1 LHYNAGIARV
11 VRLAILINVGRIF
24 ITLVTAFFWALSLG
38 LARPLAAATAP
49 TLLDILSDELQRN
62 FTVLKQKADP
72 PPYYMDYTVTDEES
86 QSLSATMG
94 TLDSQH
100 QNRLRY
106 LDITL
111 RVGSPELDNYHAVN
125 GQRGRFTRGDVLTL
139 DDVPDAIRRK
149 VWLDTDR
156 TYKLASRRLI
166 EIKSNQETKV
176 KDADSSADF
185 SSEPPSVYQEPP
197 PALAG
202 LDNEWAKKVRKWS
215 ADLAHSPD
223 VLSSNVSLSV
233 ERVSKYMVST
243 EGTRLL
249 HGRDFVGLSIVA
261 RGKATDGM
269 DLVDLEDFQGADLAH
284 LPSEAVIDAA
294 AARVGENVSKLVQAL
309 AVEPFVGPAIL
320 SGKAAA
326 VFFHE
331 IFGHRI
337 EGHRQKDEGEG
348 QTFTKAVGTPVLPS
362 FLSVVFDPTRKTLG
376 GVELNG
382 YYSYDDEGVKARP
395 VTVVENGVLKTFL
408 MSRSPVD
415 GVDHSNG
422 HGRRQPGL
430 EVVSRQSNLIVESA
444 KQVSEKA
451 LREMLVAEIK
461 RQNKPYGLLFD
472 EVTGGYTTTQRRGLQ
487 AFTVIPLMVYRVY
500 ADGRPDELV
509 RGVDIVG
516 TPLASFSKIL
526 ATSDTPQVFNGYCGA
541 ESGQVPVSAISPSVL
556 VSEIEIQKKPR
567 SQDRPPF
574 LGRPVELIIKSPD
587 EGAVR

>member
-1 LHYNAGIARV
+1 M
-11 VRLAILINVGRIF
+11 VRRILV
-24 ITLVTAFFWALSLG
+24 TLVAALSCALSLG
-38 LARPLAAATAP
+38 WAIPLAAAPAP
-49 TLLDILSDELQRN
+49 SLLDILSDELQRN

-86 QSLSATMG
+86 QTVAATMG
-94 TLDSQH
+94 TLESQH
-100 QNRLRY
+100 KNRLRY

-111 RVGSPELDNYHAVN
+111 RVGSPQLDNYHAVN
-125 GQRGRFTRGDVLTL
+125 GQRGRFTRGDVLPL
-139 DDVPDAIRRK
+139 DDVGDAIRRK

-197 PALAG
+197 PAIGAV
-202 LDNEWAKKVRKWS
+202 DNEWVKRVRKWS

-223 VLSSNVSLSV
+223 VLYSNVNLSV
-233 ERVSKYMVST
+233 QRISKYMVST

-269 DLVDLEDFQGADLAH
+269 DLVDLEDFQATDLAH
-284 LPSEAVIDAA
+284 LPPEAVIDAA
-294 AARVGENVSKLVQAL
+294 ASRVSANLSKLVQAT

-320 SGKAAA
+320 SGRAAA

-348 QTFTKAVGTPVLPS
+348 QTFTKAVGTPILPS

-376 GVELNG
+376 GVDLNG

-408 MSRSPVD
+408 MSRSPIQ

-444 KQVSEKA
+444 KQVSEQA
-451 LREMLVAEIK
+451 LREMLLAEIK

-526 ATSDTPQVFNGYCGA
+526 ATSDRPQVFNGYCGA

-556 VSEIEIQKKPR
+556 VSEIEIQKKQR

-574 LGRPVELIIKSPD
+574 LGRPVDLGVSQ
-587 EGAVR
+587 

>member
-1 LHYNAGIARV
+1 
-11 VRLAILINVGRIF
+11 
-24 ITLVTAFFWALSLG
+24 
-38 LARPLAAATAP
+38 
-49 TLLDILSDELQRN
+49 
-62 FTVLKQKADP
+62 
-72 PPYYMDYTVTDEES
+72 
-86 QSLSATMG
+86 
-94 TLDSQH
+94 
-100 QNRLRY
+100 
-106 LDITL
+106 
-111 RVGSPELDNYHAVN
+111 
-125 GQRGRFTRGDVLTL
+125 
-139 DDVPDAIRRK
+139 
-149 VWLDTDR
+149 
-156 TYKLASRRLI
+156 
-166 EIKSNQETKV
+166 
-176 KDADSSADF
+176 
-185 SSEPPSVYQEPP
+185 
-197 PALAG
+197 
-202 LDNEWAKKVRKWS
+202 
-215 ADLAHSPD
+215 
-223 VLSSNVSLSV
+223 
-233 ERVSKYMVST
+233 MVST
-243 EGTRLL
+243 EGTRLV

-269 DLVDLEDFQGADLAH
+269 DLVDLEDFQAADLAH

-294 AARVGENVSKLVQAL
+294 ATRVGQNLSKLVQAP

-320 SGKAAA
+320 SGRAAA

-348 QTFTKAVGTPVLPS
+348 QTFTKSVGAPVLPS
-362 FLSVVFDPTRKTLG
+362 FLSVLFDPTRKTLG
-376 GVELNG
+376 GVDLNG
-382 YYSYDDEGVKARP
+382 YYTYDDEGVKARP

-408 MSRSPVD
+408 MSRSPIQ

-444 KQVSEKA
+444 KQVSEQA
-451 LREMLVAEIK
+451 LRAMLVAEIK

-487 AFTVIPLMVYRVY
+487 AFTVMPLIVYRVS
-500 ADGRPDELV
+500 ADGRPDQLV

-556 VSEIEIQKKPR
+556 VSEIEIQKKQH

-574 LGRPVELIIKSPD
+574 LGRPVDLGGSQ
-587 EGAVR
+587 

>member
-1 LHYNAGIARV
+1 
-11 VRLAILINVGRIF
+11 VRSI
-24 ITLVTAFFWALSLG
+24 LVTLISALCWAL
-38 LARPLAAATAP
+38 PLAAASAP
-49 TLLDILSDELQRN
+49 SLLDILGDELQRN
-62 FTVLKQKADP
+62 FSVLKQKADP

-86 QSLSATMG
+86 QSVTATLG
-94 TLDSQH
+94 TLESQH
-100 QNRLRY
+100 KNRLRY

-111 RVGSPELDNYHAVN
+111 RVGTQQLDNYHQVN

-156 TYKLASRRLI
+156 TYKLAARRLI
-166 EIKSNQETKV
+166 QIKSSQETSV

-197 PALAG
+197 PPMEAVDSDWL
-202 LDNEWAKKVRKWS
+202 KRVRKWS
-215 ADLAHSPD
+215 AEVAGSPD
-223 VLSSNVSLSV
+223 VLYSSVNLSV
-233 ERVSKYMVST
+233 QRISKYMVST

-269 DLVDLEDFQGADLAH
+269 DLVDLEDFQAADLAH
-284 LPSEAVIDAA
+284 LPPAAAIDAA
-294 AARVGENVSKLVQAL
+294 ASRVAGNLSKLVQAP

-320 SGKAAA
+320 SGRAAA

-362 FLSVVFDPTRKTLG
+362 FLSVLFDPTRRTLD

-382 YYSYDDEGVKARP
+382 FYTYDDEGVKARP

-408 MSRSPVD
+408 MSRSPIQ
-415 GVDHSNG
+415 GVEHSNG

-430 EVVSRQSNLIVESA
+430 EAVSRQSNLIVESA
-444 KQVSEKA
+444 KQVSEQA
-451 LREMLVAEIK
+451 LREMLMAEIK

-487 AFTVIPLMVYRVY
+487 AFTVIPLMVYRVFT
-500 ADGRPDELV
+500 DGRPDELV

-526 ATSDTPQVFNGYCGA
+526 ATSDTLQVFNGYCGA
-541 ESGQVPVSAISPSVL
+541 ESGQVPVSASSPALL
-556 VSEIEIQKKPR
+556 VSEIEIQKKQH

-574 LGRPVELIIKSPD
+574 LGRPVDLGVRSLD
-587 EGAVR
+587 EGAAR

>member
-1 LHYNAGIARV
+1 
-11 VRLAILINVGRIF
+11 VGR
-24 ITLVTAFFWALSLG
+24 TLVTLAIAGFWAL
-38 LARPLAAATAP
+38 PLAAAPAP
-49 TLLDILSDELQRN
+49 SLLDILSDELQRN

-86 QSLSATMG
+86 QSVTAMMG
-94 TLDSQH
+94 TLESQRK
-100 QNRLRY
+100 NRLRY

-111 RVGSPELDNYHAVN
+111 RVGTPELDNYHQVN
-125 GQRGRFTRGDVLTL
+125 GQRGRFTRGDVLSL
-139 DDVPDAIRRK
+139 DDVPDAIRRQ
-149 VWLDTDR
+149 VWLATDR

-166 EIKSNQETKV
+166 EIKSNRETKV
-176 KDADSSADF
+176 KEADSSADF

-197 PALAG
+197 PAMAG
-202 LDNEWAKKVRKWS
+202 VDNEWVKRVRKWS
-215 ADLAHSPD
+215 ADVAKSPD
-223 VLSSNVSLSV
+223 VLYSRVNLSV
-233 ERVSKYMVST
+233 QRISKYMVST
-243 EGTRLL
+243 DGTRLL
-249 HGRDFVGLSIVA
+249 HGRDFAGLSMEA

-269 DLVDLEDFQGADLAH
+269 DLRAEENFQASDAAH
-284 LPSEAVIDAA
+284 LPPQAVIDAA
-294 AARVGENVSKLVQAL
+294 ASRVAENLSKLVQAP

-320 SGKAAA
+320 SGGAAA

-348 QTFTKAVGTPVLPS
+348 QTFTKAVGAPVLPS
-362 FLSVVFDPTRKTLG
+362 FLSVLFDPTRRTMG

-382 YYSYDDEGVKARP
+382 YYTYDDEGVKGRP

-408 MSRSPVD
+408 MSRSPID

-430 EVVSRQSNLIVESA
+430 EVVSRQSNLIVEST

-451 LREMLVAEIK
+451 LREMLMAEIK
-461 RQNKPYGLLFD
+461 LQNKPYGLLFD

-487 AFTVIPLMVYRVY
+487 AFTVIPLMVYRVFT
-500 ADGRPDELV
+500 DGRPDELV

-541 ESGQVPVSAISPSVL
+541 ESGQVPVSAISPAVL
-556 VSEIEIQKKPR
+556 VSEIEIQKKQH
-567 SQDRPPF
+567 SQDRLPF
-574 LGRPVELIIKSPD
+574 LGRPADLVARPLD
-587 EGAVR
+587 QGASQ